1 MGKGRYVVYERASR
15 DEERAFLSVAK
26 EIVAEVKEPRGMG
39 SERPQEACRSQA
51 LQIRL

>member
-15 DEERAFLSVAK
+15 DEERAFLSIAK
-26 EIVAEVKEPRGMG
+26 EIVAEVKEPR
-39 SERPQEACRSQA
+39 EWAPRPQEASGSQA